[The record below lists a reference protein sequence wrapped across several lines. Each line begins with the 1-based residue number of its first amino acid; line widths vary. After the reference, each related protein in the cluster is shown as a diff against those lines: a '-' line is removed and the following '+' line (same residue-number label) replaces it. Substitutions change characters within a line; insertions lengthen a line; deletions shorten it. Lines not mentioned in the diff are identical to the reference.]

1 MMMTLLITTLLAGM
15 VLGQRFKVLILLPG
29 ITVVVIAAV
38 AMGIAR
44 AEHLRLIALMAV
56 GAAAALQVGYLLGTA
71 IRAFLV
77 AARAARIYR
86 SPVAA
91 PAPARIRRA
100 THQPQ

>member
-1 MMMTLLITTLLAGM
+1 MMTLAIITLLAGM

-38 AMGIAR
+38 AIGIAR
-44 AEHLRLIALMAV
+44 AEHFGSIALMAV
-56 GAAAALQVGYLLGTA
+56 VAATALQVGYLIGMA

-77 AARAARIYR
+77 FARASRPYR
-86 SPVAA
+86 GPVAA
-91 PAPARIRRA
+91 PAPARIGRA